1 MTTLIVWIL
10 ALLIGV
16 LLSAFFAGIET
27 GAYTLN
33 RVRLRVRAGQGDP
46 RARRLAKVAERPD
59 DLVITSLLGA
69 NVADYIT
76 SIAVA
81 ALVILA
87 GSPLHLADV
96 YATAIATP
104 FLLVF
109 GSIVPKDF
117 FLRHTDRLMY
127 ALSWPMAACQVAARA
142 SGALWVLRTAPL
154 ALARALGVTIPEG
167 DADLLPRARMHR
179 MLREGAIRGGLTS
192 FQRDTIERILSLS
205 RVNVGRVMVPIARAA
220 TVPENISRDDF
231 LRIARM
237 AHFSRL
243 AVWRGH
249 VGNMFG
255 VVTVFEVLTDPEKR
269 PIAAHVRPAIIL
281 QASDTVPAALLKLQ
295 QAQQFMAIVNDRR
308 GRCVGLLTLK
318 DLVEEIVGDLESW

>member
-1 MTTLIVWIL
+1 MTLIIWIV
-10 ALLIGV
+10 ALLVGV

-33 RVRLRVRAGQGDP
+33 RVRLRVRAGQGDA
-46 RARRLAKVAERPD
+46 RARRLGKLAERPD

-76 SIAVA
+76 SISVA

-87 GSPLHLADV
+87 GSPLHLADA
-96 YATAIATP
+96 YATALATP

-127 ALSWPMAACQVAARA
+127 ALSLPIACCQAAARVT
-142 SGALWVLRTAPL
+142 GALWVLRNAPL
-154 ALARALGVTIPEG
+154 ALARAFRVAIPEG
-167 DADLLPRARMHR
+167 DDDVLPRARMHR
-179 MLREGAIRGGLTS
+179 LLREGAVRGGLTS

-205 RVNVGRVMVPIARAA
+205 RVTVERVMVPLARAA
-220 TVPENISRDDF
+220 TVPADISREDF

-243 AVWRGH
+243 PVWRGQ
-249 VGNMFG
+249 VGNMVG
-255 VVTVFEVLTDPEKR
+255 VVTVFEVLTDAQER
-269 PIAAHVRPAIIL
+269 PISAHARPTLAL
-281 QASDTVPAALLKLQ
+281 PASETVPAALLKLQ
-295 QAQQFMAIVNDRR
+295 QAHQFMAIVNDKR
-308 GRCVGLLTLK
+308 GRCVGILTLK

>member
-1 MTTLIVWIL
+1 MTLIIWIV
-10 ALLIGV
+10 ALLVGV

-33 RVRLRVRAGQGDP
+33 RVRLRVRAGQGDA
-46 RARRLAKVAERPD
+46 RARRLGKLTERPD

-76 SIAVA
+76 SISVA

-87 GSPLHLADV
+87 GSPLHLADA
-96 YATAIATP
+96 YATALATP

-127 ALSWPMAACQVAARA
+127 ALSLPIACCQAAARVT
-142 SGALWVLRTAPL
+142 GALWVLRNAPL
-154 ALARALGVTIPEG
+154 ALARAFRVAIPEG
-167 DADLLPRARMHR
+167 DDDVLPRARTHR
-179 MLREGAIRGGLTS
+179 LLREAAVRGGLTS

-205 RVNVGRVMVPIARAA
+205 RVTVERVMVPLARAA
-220 TVPENISRDDF
+220 TVPADISREDF

-243 AVWRGH
+243 PVWRGQ
-249 VGNMFG
+249 VGNMVG
-255 VVTVFEVLTDPEKR
+255 VVTVFEVLTDAQER
-269 PIAAHVRPAIIL
+269 PISAHARPTLAL
-281 QASDTVPAALLKLQ
+281 PASETVPAALLKLQ
-295 QAQQFMAIVNDRR
+295 QAHQFMAIVNDKR
-308 GRCVGLLTLK
+308 GRCVGILTLK